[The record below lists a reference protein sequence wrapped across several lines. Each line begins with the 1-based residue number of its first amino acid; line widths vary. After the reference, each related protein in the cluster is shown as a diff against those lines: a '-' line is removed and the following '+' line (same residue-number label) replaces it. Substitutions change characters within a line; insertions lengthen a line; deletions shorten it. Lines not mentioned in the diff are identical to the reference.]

1 MKMEITNKKI
11 PYGEFVPNS
20 YMGISPYDHKEIAKP
35 NYQNIALDDLVKS
48 DERIMAEEIENIEHQ
63 IAEREKIKRRN
74 IKFLEDQRQKLDELI
89 SRADIFSYRVM
100 GKNEVKS
107 KLTTLLVQ
115 VEIKKGEE
123 YVNAFRDVQRLEEE
137 KRKLSAEEKEN
148 KGWLK

>member
-1 MKMEITNKKI
+1 MEITNKKMQ
-11 PYGEFVPNS
+11 YGEFLPDG
-20 YMGISPYDHKEIAKP
+20 YMGISQYDNKEIGKH
-35 NYQNIALDDLVKS
+35 NYKNFVLDDLVRA
-48 DERIMAEEIENIEHQ
+48 DERIIAEEIESIEHQ

-74 IKFLEDQRQKLDELI
+74 INFLEDQRQKLEELI

-107 KLTTLLVQ
+107 RLTTLLVQ

-137 KRKLSAEEKEN
+137 KRKLSAEEKES